1 MMYPW
6 DHPIAQKIV
15 FKQAMAASAVVA
27 AIKAKTRIE
36 ALMEAASALQDQK
49 DEDEV
54 EKMLT
59 DADGYVDEEIEEM
72 VIDVNPESERS

>member
-1 MMYPW
+1 MLYPW
-6 DHPIAQKIV
+6 DHPIAQRIV
-15 FKQAMAASAVVA
+15 VKQAMVASAVVA

-36 ALMEAASALQDQK
+36 ALMEAVSALQDQK

-59 DADGYVDEEIEEM
+59 DADGYVDEEIEDM
-72 VIDVNPESERS
+72 VMDVNPEN

>member
-6 DHPIAQKIV
+6 DHPIAQRIV

-36 ALMEAASALQDQK
+36 ALMEAASALQDQM
-49 DEDEV
+49 DEDEI

-59 DADGYVDEEIEEM
+59 DADGYVDEEIEAM
-72 VIDVNPESERS
+72 VIDVNLGN

>member
-6 DHPIAQKIV
+6 DHPIAQRIV

-27 AIKAKTRIE
+27 AIKAKARIE
-36 ALMEAASALQDQK
+36 ALMEAAAALQDQK
-49 DEDEV
+49 DEAEV

-59 DADGYVDEEIEEM
+59 DADGYVDEEKQDM
-72 VIDVNPESERS
+72 VMDVN